1 MERFFARS
9 AIMMER
15 ANLTRE
21 KIWASEGLKTA
32 REKHGEEY
40 TPERYRAMIE
50 ETLFSYT
57 YVDFAAPENVN
68 CHVVSNDDFKAW
80 QHVNK
85 ILGLPYEENIDAE
98 AIKEI

>member
-1 MERFFARS
+1 
-9 AIMMER
+9 
-15 ANLTRE
+15 
-21 KIWASEGLKTA
+21 
-32 REKHGEEY
+32 
-40 TPERYRAMIE
+40 MIE